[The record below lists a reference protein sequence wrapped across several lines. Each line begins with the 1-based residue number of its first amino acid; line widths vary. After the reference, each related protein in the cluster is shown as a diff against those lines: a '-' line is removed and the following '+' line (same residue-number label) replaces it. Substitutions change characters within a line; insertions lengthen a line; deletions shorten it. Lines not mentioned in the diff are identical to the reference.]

1 MRTEK
6 DRDEDIPTGFI
17 VECNFFYLLASC
29 FLLCCNSLVRLGEEC
44 DVVGHKRNQNAES
57 ATRIFPI
64 GEGLLIKL
72 L

>member
-29 FLLCCNSLVRLGEEC
+29 FLLCCNSLVRLGEQC
-44 DVVGHKRNQNAES
+44 DVAGHKDEMEMLSHQSYWGRCY
-57 ATRIFPI
+57 
-64 GEGLLIKL
+64 LY
-72 L
+72 